1 MNGREIR
8 NIVRVGQSLAHNEQR
23 DMKAADLLRGLD
35 SLEQFE
41 TDFNRLSEQR
51 RNKDVKALEDAGQ

>member
-1 MNGREIR
+1 
-8 NIVRVGQSLAHNEQR
+8 
-23 DMKAADLLRGLD
+23 MKAADLLQGLD